1 MVLHP
6 ILGIHIYIY
15 NWCINPYYGLTT
27 IPFDVKI
34 SYVSTMAHIC
44 PHMPISYIIVPQ
56 SFVRGASSHRTPSER
71 YRDAAV
77 FNLDMAILVS
87 WANGSWLMLNGHL
100 ESRRYPLV
108 I

>member
-1 MVLHP
+1 MVHP

-44 PHMPISYIIVPQ
+44 RYHISLSLNPSSEVLLLIGLQ
-56 SFVRGASSHRTPSER
+56 AKTGRGLQPRHGDPG
-71 YRDAAV
+71 V
-77 FNLDMAILVS
+77 MAGQM
-87 WANGSWLMLNGHL
+87 APG
-100 ESRRYPLV
+100 
-108 I
+108 